1 MKFRIFVKSLKLA
14 LRTGKRFVIFVIV
27 YMFLIVFTAFMLT
40 NLFGPSVMVTQGP
53 WDIYGMLVKN
63 FALLTFKPSTEM
75 VLGFL
80 LVVMGTI
87 IVSTFYGFIVS
98 GYRKREVAT
107 LRTIGWDSG
116 SIRTLFLGELLLVFL
131 VAFLL
136 VIEFVFHV
144 LGIMHYIFET
154 TQVPGLQGFIIPGIV
169 LLLDFLI
176 ILGCQILGTFVGYR
190 RMLSISPMDA
200 MRKAV

>member
-1 MKFRIFVKSLKLA
+1 MKLRIFIKSFKLA
-14 LRTGKRFVIFVIV
+14 LRTGKRFAIFVIV
-27 YMFLIVFTAFMLT
+27 YMFLVVFTAYNLT
-40 NLFGPSVMVTQGP
+40 NLFGPSVMVIQGP
-53 WDIYGMLVKN
+53 LDWLGIIEKN
-63 FALLTFKPSTEM
+63 IGLQTFKPTLE
-75 VLGFL
+75 VILLFL
-80 LVVMGTI
+80 LVVIGTV

-136 VIEFVFHV
+136 VIEFIFHI

-154 TQVPGLQGFIIPGIV
+154 THIPGSQGLIIPGIV
-169 LLLDFLI
+169 LVITFLI
-176 ILGCQILGTFVGYR
+176 ILGCQFLGTFVGHR
-190 RMLSISPMDA
+190 RMLRVSPMDA